1 MIHIASYLIS
11 LHLQNPPCISISRRE
26 INKERPRIQRDKLK
40 RERSMRPSSDST
52 STINVWRSPT
62 PYLFGSLGLLLAI
75 IAVALT
81 SLACS
86 YYRNSSGDQEEKPAA
101 MLTSMPVLHAEPE
114 IVVVMAGEDKPTYL
128 AAPL

>member
-1 MIHIASYLIS
+1 
-11 LHLQNPPCISISRRE
+11 
-26 INKERPRIQRDKLK
+26 
-40 RERSMRPSSDST
+40 MRPSSDST

-101 MLTSMPVLHAEPE
+101 MLTSMPVLHAELARDCCRHGRRGQANVSSST
-114 IVVVMAGEDKPTYL
+114 IVTS
-128 AAPL
+128 